1 MKRNEN
7 IQKELQ
13 EQSKV
18 LSNIPLVN
26 VYTIPPQYF
35 EELHQIILQKIT
47 TAHTHFEVP
56 PHYFDNLSTT
66 ILNKI
71 KAEENELSEVAP
83 TLAQLPKVNVYTT
96 PQGYFDNLTIQPQ
109 EAKVIS
115 LKPVR
120 NLTWLKYAAAACVV
134 AIVSLTAI
142 NFFNKKSVAKE
153 DQIVAGTNFTYK
165 ELQKVNVDEELEKI
179 DKTDLDNYLCEAG
192 FVACNDKKQDADL
205 QKDLDNLEVTEE
217 DLNEF
222 LNDPNN

>member
-7 IQKELQ
+7 IQVELQ
-13 EQSKV
+13 QHGNM
-18 LSNIPLVN
+18 LGDIPLVN
-26 VYTIPPQYF
+26 VYTTPPQYF
-35 EELHQIILQKIT
+35 EELHQIILQKIK

-56 PHYFDNLSTT
+56 ANYFDNLSTA

-71 KAEENELSEVAP
+71 KTGENELTEVAP
-83 TLAQLPKVNVYTT
+83 TLAQMPKVNVYTT
-96 PQGYFDNLTIQPQ
+96 PKGYFDNLDIKEQLAP
-109 EAKVIS
+109 VVD

-120 NLTWLKYAAAACVV
+120 KLTWIKYAAVACIV
-134 AIVSLTAI
+134 AIVSITA
-142 NFFNKKSVAKE
+142 FNYFDKTTVAKE

-179 DKTDLDNYLCEAG
+179 DKTDLDNYLCESG
-192 FVACNDKKQDADL
+192 FVACNDKIQEADL
-205 QKDLDNLEVTEE
+205 QKELDNLDVTEE